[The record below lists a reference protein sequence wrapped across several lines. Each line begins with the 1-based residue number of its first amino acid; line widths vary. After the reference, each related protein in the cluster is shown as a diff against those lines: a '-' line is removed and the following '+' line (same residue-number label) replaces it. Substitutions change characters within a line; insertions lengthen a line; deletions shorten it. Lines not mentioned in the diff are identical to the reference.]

1 MYLGRKLTGSTYAS
15 IGASFGGRD
24 HSTVIYAC
32 RKVRGEMR
40 RNRAFAERIVEIEK
54 RLLDV
59 YKEEYYVKSNS

>member
-1 MYLGRKLTGSTYAS
+1 
-15 IGASFGGRD
+15 
-24 HSTVIYAC
+24 
-32 RKVRGEMR
+32 MR